1 MRLFTT
7 AEAAEYLRLK
17 ERKVYELVAEGAI
30 PCTKVTGKWLFP
42 QSELDHWLAASLAR
56 PKGMKAP
63 DPLPIVGGS
72 HDPLLEWALR
82 ESGSGLATLPEG
94 SEAGLARFEQGGI
107 VASAIHLHSL
117 TDAGDANVDAVRKR
131 GSFHDAALI
140 AFARREQGFLVAAGN
155 PLAIAT
161 IDDVMRRRARLAVRP
176 KGAGAQLLL
185 LSLIH
190 RASSSLDELVTVA
203 PPCPTG
209 PDIAQ
214 AIRAGRADCG
224 IATRSVAQAAGLG
237 FVPIVWE
244 RFDVTVRQRDY
255 FRPPLQAFL
264 GFLRTEAFSARAREL
279 GGYDVSDAG
288 AVRYAP

>member
-7 AEAAEYLRLK
+7 TEAAEYLRLK

-42 QSELDHWLAASLAR
+42 QTELDQWLTSSLMR
-56 PKGMKAP
+56 PEGLKPA
-63 DPLPIVGGS
+63 DPMPIVGGS

-82 ESGSGLATLPEG
+82 ESRSGLATLPEG

-117 TDAGDANVDAVRKR
+117 TDEGDTNVEILRKR
-131 GSFHDAALI
+131 SGLHDVVLI
-140 AFARREQGFLVAAGN
+140 GFARREQGFLVASGN
-155 PLAIAT
+155 PLAIAS
-161 IDDVMRRRARLAVRP
+161 IDNVVARRARLAVRP
-176 KGAGAQLLL
+176 QGAGAQLLL
-185 LSLIH
+185 LSLLH
-190 RASSSLDELVTVA
+190 RAKLSSADLIMVA

-224 IATRSVAQAAGLG
+224 VATRAVANAAGVD
-237 FVPIVWE
+237 FVPIAWE
-244 RFDVTVRQRDY
+244 RFDIAMRQRDY
-255 FRPPLQAFL
+255 FRPPLQAFI
-264 GFLRTEAFSARAREL
+264 GFLRSQPFAARAKEL
-279 GGYDVSDAG
+279 GGYDVTDA
-288 AVRYAP
+288 ASVRHAP